1 MDTCICRVE
10 SHCYSPETITVLFI
24 GSAPIQNK
32 KFKVWGKKEIV
43 YVDII
48 QFSSVESDS
57 L

>member
-1 MDTCICRVE
+1 MLVICMAE
-10 SHCYSPETITVLFI
+10 SLCYSPETITVLFI